1 MVQKNFGMR
10 IGSRAQVFHGTAKQ
24 TSGGLRRSDL
34 KKNKRGAI
42 VSKKASARAKKE
54 NRLVKAGYVTQR
66 GKFGVVQK
74 GGDEYDLLRKVLDCY
89 GYKKYEDKFI
99 KEEITFKA
107 LSGLDKEEIEKDLWV
122 AVDDVYNMYMKFQL
136 FKPFTDINDQESRVE
151 LWKKTCN
158 FSDADINEMI
168 QQLKKTKIPGNLKEL
183 FPHDKNTYIP
193 RNFNVN
199 KKLFSN
205 NFS

>member
-66 GKFGVVQK
+66 GKFGVVQS
-74 GGDEYDLLRKVLDCY
+74 GGFELGILLQKMLACI
-89 GYKKYEDKFI
+89 GYKKYEKKF
-99 KEEITFKA
+99 KDEEIT
-107 LSGLDKEEIEKDLWV
+107 LKDLPDLTEKEIKEDLNV
-122 AVDDVYNMYMKFQL
+122 AVDDVHNMFMKFQL
-136 FKPFTDINDQESRVE
+136 FQPFTDIDDQKIRVE
-151 LWKKTCN
+151 LWKQMFN
-158 FSDADINEMI
+158 FSDADINEI
-168 QQLKKTKIPGNLKEL
+168 IKQLK
-183 FPHDKNTYIP
+183 
-193 RNFNVN
+193 
-199 KKLFSN
+199 
-205 NFS
+205 